1 MRLLQIEIAH
11 QQVVERLHH
20 QRCRKLG
27 RQHIAGNALDTVGGQ
42 QGIAGVACQ
51 RRALVAG
58 DEDDRCAVLLG
69 GTGGR
74 LQRLAA
80 ACAGNEQQGIFGVS
94 AEAKDRAFSGTGL
107 IMQRLPR
114 LPSLS
119 EASIATG
126 RLLPLASISMISAAR
141 RMEST
146 FLSWTRFKA

>member
-1 MRLLQIEIAH
+1 MRM
-11 QQVVERLHH
+11 
-20 QRCRKLG
+20 
-27 RQHIAGNALDTVGGQ
+27 T
-42 QGIAGVACQ
+42 GVPFF
-51 RRALVAG
+51 
-58 DEDDRCAVLLG
+58 
-69 GTGGR
+69 
-74 LQRLAA
+74 LAA
-80 ACAGNEQQGIFGVS
+80 RAAVSNASQRPALEMSSRASFGVS

-119 EASIATG
+119 EASMATG

>member
-1 MRLLQIEIAH
+1 MRLIQIEIAH

-80 ACAGNEQQGIFGVS
+80 AALEMSSRASFGVS

-119 EASIATG
+119 EASMATG
-126 RLLPLASISMISAAR
+126 RLLPLLRSQ
-141 RMEST
+141 
-146 FLSWTRFKA
+146 